1 MSQQDRTNDVAMI
14 DAAIMRVLS
23 ALADETVPQQDRE
36 KLRKELAILRG
47 MREDVINGGNRVQ

>member
-1 MSQQDRTNDVAMI
+1 MI

-47 MREDVINGGNRVQ
+47 MREDIINGGNRVQ